1 MLIQWANNW
10 TNYFHLK
17 WLTVSVVSKLV
28 GTLFLFIYL
37 FMFPGMIHNL
47 DFSGQFAKPYLVH
60 HIPLA
65 DPGQD
70 ILLSAT
76 IMVLK
81 LLKKKVQSVAR
92 HK

>member
-1 MLIQWANNW
+1 
-10 TNYFHLK
+10 
-17 WLTVSVVSKLV
+17 
-28 GTLFLFIYL
+28 
-37 FMFPGMIHNL
+37 MFPGMIHNL
-47 DFSGQFAKPYLVH
+47 DFSGQFVKPYLVH

-81 LLKKKVQSVAR
+81 LLNIRRKCSQLLDTNNQHGKSTAV
-92 HK
+92 

>member
-1 MLIQWANNW
+1 
-10 TNYFHLK
+10 
-17 WLTVSVVSKLV
+17 
-28 GTLFLFIYL
+28 
-37 FMFPGMIHNL
+37 MFPGMIHNL
-47 DFSGQFAKPYLVH
+47 DFSGQVVKPYLVH